1 MSTSTAEISPFFE
14 ATPGALDE
22 PTGLYEVVDGGIREK
37 ALGVYEA
44 ETASILQE
52 VLGPSVR
59 SRGLGRVVT
68 ETRFDLRPAV
78 DRCRCPD
85 SAFVSAATLP
95 LGRRTPRVAA
105 WAVVPELAVEVV
117 SPTNSANE
125 VARKVE
131 EYFQAGV
138 RRVWVVDPALAKL
151 YDYGATTAVRIL
163 ALGDTLDAED
173 LFPGFAMP
181 MRDLLGDAEAV

>member
-68 ETRFDLRPAV
+68 ETLFDLRPAV

-95 LGRRTPRVAA
+95 LGRQTPRVAA